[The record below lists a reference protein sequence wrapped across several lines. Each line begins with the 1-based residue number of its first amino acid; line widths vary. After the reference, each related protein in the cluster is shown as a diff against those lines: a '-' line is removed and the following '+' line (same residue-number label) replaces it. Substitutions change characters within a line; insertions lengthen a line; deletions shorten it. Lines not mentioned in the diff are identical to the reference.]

1 MKINNKN
8 ILRDLKNLQQFIEYV
23 RDNYNL
29 HLDNTTLLTLDT
41 IVNKLDKR
49 VKNNQ
54 KFIKWTEN

>member
-8 ILRDLKNLQQFIEYV
+8 TLRNLKNLQQFIEYV
-23 RDNYNL
+23 KDNYNL
-29 HLDNTTLLTLDT
+29 HLDNTTQLTLDT